1 MPEVGYALLAKKGT
15 KRKYRR
21 RQQEVLNAAAAVIAR
36 KGYHGAT
43 TTDIAD
49 KLGVAQPSLY
59 YYFASKDE
67 ALEEICRIGTAGYLE
82 RLQAIMD
89 GAGATPNKIRDAILA
104 HIEPVLTIPNY
115 VKSFQRERRYL
126 PDGRRR
132 ELGRLTGEYDTLF
145 RLLLESG
152 VAAGKLR
159 PGLDCGLA
167 ALMLITQCNAA
178 QYFVTDEAS
187 LARTSAAIADVFL
200 TGAER

>member
-1 MPEVGYALLAKKGT
+1 M
-15 KRKYRR
+15 
-21 RQQEVLNAAAAVIAR
+21 IAR

-59 YYFASKDE
+59 YYLASKDE

-89 GAGATPNKIRDAILA
+89 GAVITPNKIRDAILA
-104 HIEPVLTIPNY
+104 HIELVLTIPNY
-115 VKSFQRERRYL
+115 AKSSQRERRYL

-132 ELGRLTGEYDTLF
+132 ELGRLTGEYYTLF
-145 RLLLESG
+145 RLL
-152 VAAGKLR
+152 
-159 PGLDCGLA
+159 LDCGLA

-178 QYFVTDEAS
+178 QYFVTDEVS
-187 LARTSAAIADVFL
+187 LARTSASIADVFL
-200 TGAER
+200 AGAER

>member
-1 MPEVGYALLAKKGT
+1 MPEGGHLPPPKKEKKT
-15 KRKYRR
+15 KYLR
-21 RQQEVLNAAAAVIAR
+21 RQQEVLDAAAAVIAR
-36 KGYHGAT
+36 KGYHGAS
-43 TTDIAD
+43 TTDIAGE
-49 KLGVAQPSLY
+49 LGVAQPSLY

-89 GAGATPNKIRDAILA
+89 NAGATQDKIRDAIWA
-104 HIEPVLTIPNY
+104 HIEPVRTIPNY

-126 PDGRRR
+126 PAGRRH
-132 ELGRLTGEYDTLF
+132 ELGRLIGEYDTLF

-152 VAAGKLR
+152 VSAGDLQ
-159 PGLDCGLA
+159 PDLDCELA

-178 QYFVTDEAS
+178 QYYVVDDLS

-200 TGAER
+200 AGAEL